1 MADTTSMSV
10 ISTLAPA
17 AVAPIANVV
26 TNSSGSAPRGADSGT
41 AQSSH
46 AQGVLTSQ
54 AAVVH
59 LASAEGKSRAA
70 SNGMEGRRVD
80 AGFEKQEAKERFSS
94 KGKEEEGSSNFS
106 RGKIDVEA

>member
-1 MADTTSMSV
+1 MSV

-26 TNSSGSAPRGADSGT
+26 TNSSGTAPRGGDSGT

-59 LASAEGKSRAA
+59 LASAEGKSRGA
-70 SNGMEGRRVD
+70 SNGTEGRRVD
-80 AGFEKQEAKERFSS
+80 AGFEKQEAKDRLSS
-94 KGKEEEGSSNFS
+94 KGEEGSSNS
-106 RGKIDVEA
+106 PRGKINVEA